1 MVLSQESKSKLCEE
15 PDRKYIRL
23 SDCRQSFVH
32 LKIGLYVFIIVMCS
46 LCIVGTIPVSGI

>member
-32 LKIGLYVFIIVMCS
+32 LKIGLYVFIIVIS
-46 LCIVGTIPVSGI
+46 VLYVL